1 MPKAIVTKEEKAYN
15 ATRWCVSPRPQ
26 REAKTKAIAKKTW
39 ITINKKK
46 KEQAA
51 TTKPAAAVDEPT
63 SSSYAAPPSP
73 IYDPDSPRTQ
83 QIALNAYH
91 YYRSS
96 LY

>member
-26 REAKTKAIAKKTW
+26 REAKTKAIAKKTSW
-39 ITINKKK
+39 IVQKKK
-46 KEQAA
+46 AA
-51 TTKPAAAVDEPT
+51 KPVEPT
-63 SSSYAAPPSP
+63 SHAAPPSP

-83 QIALNAYH
+83 QISLDAYH

-96 LY
+96 LLY